1 MSYKEVFTNIYEN
14 YGFGSTESRSGPGST
29 LEETKVLREKIRSL
43 VIEKNIK
50 SVVDIPCGDFH
61 WMKEIVSSF
70 ESYTGGDIVDEA
82 IKTNNEKYSSS
93 NINFINFDLIN
104 NPIPDAD
111 LLIVRDVIGHLPLE
125 DGKKKKENCNFTE
138 FL

>member
-70 ESYTGGDIVDEA
+70 ESYILSFA
-82 IKTNNEKYSSS
+82 LNLFNSS
-93 NINFINFDLIN
+93 ILNFLFI
-104 NPIPDAD
+104 
-111 LLIVRDVIGHLPLE
+111 
-125 DGKKKKENCNFTE
+125 
-138 FL
+138 

>member
-70 ESYTGGDIVDEA
+70 ESYTGGGYRNYVCNCLDENKL
-82 IKTNNEKYSSS
+82 IKTIYS
-93 NINFINFDLIN
+93 
-104 NPIPDAD
+104 
-111 LLIVRDVIGHLPLE
+111 
-125 DGKKKKENCNFTE
+125 K
-138 FL
+138 